1 MQFRIGVI
9 VHGMLDSILARRGTD
24 GACDP
29 LDTDGTLEAMVRFV
43 AAGFGAKAK
52 DVALAA
58 RLREPT
64 HVA

>member
-1 MQFRIGVI
+1 MVD
-9 VHGMLDSILARRGTD
+9 GMLDSILARRGTD

-43 AAGFGAKAK
+43 ATGFGARAK
-52 DVALAA
+52 DVALSA
-58 RLREPT
+58 RLRKPT